1 MEHIFQAIIGALSP
15 LTLAMNFFGVLVG
28 MIVGALP
35 GLGSV
40 VAITV
45 CLPFTFGMDSS
56 VAIALLL
63 GVYCG
68 SICGGSISAILINTP
83 GTPQSAA
90 TSLDGHPMAKAGKS
104 SIAIGWALGA
114 SILGGVFSCLV
125 LSFAAPSLAEF
136 ALEFGALET
145 FALILM
151 GLTCISSVSAGN
163 QIKGLAAGVLGLLL
177 ACVGGSP
184 FSSEG
189 RFTFGLYS
197 LNSGIDLVPVII
209 GVFALS
215 EVIIRAES
223 ILFEG
228 RVEATAKSGV
238 AFAPLR
244 EWTMRW
250 GVIIKSS
257 IIGTAVGI
265 LPGTGA
271 ATAAFLSY
279 GEAKRSSP
287 RKDNFGKGEPDSI
300 ISAEAANNAVT
311 GGALV
316 PTLALGIP
324 GDPVTAIMLAT
335 LTIHGITPG
344 VRLMTENPDVVYG
357 AFATLAVANILMYP
371 TCRITTRLF
380 NYLLRFPEPILMG
393 FIVVLCILGSYGSR
407 GNMMDVTATVIA
419 GILAYLLRRGGFP
432 MPPIVIG
439 LVLGQQ
445 FELSIGQMLLFKGE
459 DPWLTYILSSPIAC
473 VLFVIALVILAL
485 PLFSEI
491 RSRRK
496 NAQNTPETAAV

>member
-1 MEHIFQAIIGALSP
+1 MELIFNAFASAFSP
-15 LTLAMNFFGVLVG
+15 INFSMNFLGVLVG

-45 CLPFTFGMDSS
+45 CLPFTFDMDSS
-56 VAIALLL
+56 AAIAVLL

-68 SICGGSISAILINTP
+68 SVCGGSIAAILINTP

-90 TSLDGHPMAKAGKS
+90 TSLDGHPMAKAGKAAQ
-104 SIAIGWALGA
+104 AIGWALSA
-114 SILGGVFSCLV
+114 PILGGLFSCFV
-125 LSFAAPSLAEF
+125 LTLAAPSLAEF

-163 QIKGLAAGVLGLLL
+163 QIKGLAAGFMGLLL

-184 FSSEG
+184 FSNEG
-189 RFTFGLYS
+189 RFTFGVYS
-197 LNSGIDLVPVII
+197 LNGGVDLVPVIV

-215 EVIIRAES
+215 EVIVRAES

-228 RVEATAKSGV
+228 RVEASAKSGV
-238 AFAPLR
+238 ALPSFRDWVGRRTLLL
-244 EWTMRW
+244 
-250 GVIIKSS
+250 KSS
-257 IIGTAVGI
+257 MIGTVVGI

-271 ATAAFLSY
+271 ATAAFISY

-287 RKDNFGKGEPDSI
+287 RRDAFGTGEPDSI
-300 ISAEAANNAVT
+300 VAAEAANNAVT

-344 VRLMTENPDVVYG
+344 VRLMSENFGVVFG
-357 AFATLAVANILMYP
+357 AFATLALANLLMYP
-371 TCRITTRLF
+371 ACRITTRLF

-407 GNMMDVTATVIA
+407 GNIADVPVTVSAGIA
-419 GILAYLLRRGGFP
+419 GYVLRRNGFP

-445 FELSIGQMLLFKGE
+445 FEVSIAQMLLFKGDE
-459 DPWLTYILSSPIAC
+459 AWTSYIVASPIAC
-473 VLFVIALVILAL
+473 VLLLAALGVLAL
-485 PLFSEI
+485 PLVNEW
-491 RSRRK
+491 K
-496 NAQNTPETAAV
+496 NATRKTRGETSSSGG

>member
-1 MEHIFQAIIGALSP
+1 MDHLLQSLLIALAP
-15 LTLAMNFFGVLVG
+15 LTLLMNFFGVLVG

-56 VAIALLL
+56 AAIALLL

-90 TSLDGHPMAKAGKS
+90 TSLDGHPMARQGKS
-104 SIAIGWALGA
+104 AIAIGWALGA
-114 SILGGVFSCLV
+114 SILGGVFSCAALII
-125 LSFAAPSLAEF
+125 AAPTLADF

-163 QIKGLAAGVLGLLL
+163 QVKGLIAGVLGLLL

-197 LNSGIDLVPVII
+197 LNSGIDLVPVIV

-215 EVIIRAES
+215 EVIIRTES
-223 ILFEG
+223 IRFEG

-244 EWTMRW
+244 EWRLRW
-250 GVIIKSS
+250 WVLLKSS
-257 IIGTAVGI
+257 IIGTVVGI

-300 ISAEAANNAVT
+300 ISAESANNAVT

-344 VRLMTENPDVVYG
+344 VRLMTENREIVYG
-357 AFATLAVANILMYP
+357 AFATLAIANVFMYP
-371 TCRITTRLF
+371 ACRITTRLF
-380 NYLLRFPEPILMG
+380 NCLLRFPEPILMG

-407 GNMMDVTATVIA
+407 GNMMDVSVTVIA
-419 GILAYLLRRGGFP
+419 GVVAYFLRRNGFP
-432 MPPIVIG
+432 LPPLVIG

-445 FELSIGQMLLFKGE
+445 FELSIGQMLLFKGG
-459 DPWLTYILSSPIAC
+459 DTWASYILASPIAC
-473 VLFVIALVILAL
+473 ALLALAAFILAL
-485 PLFSEI
+485 PLYGEWK
-491 RSRRK
+491 SRRK
-496 NAQNTPETAAV
+496 ADQTSADAAA